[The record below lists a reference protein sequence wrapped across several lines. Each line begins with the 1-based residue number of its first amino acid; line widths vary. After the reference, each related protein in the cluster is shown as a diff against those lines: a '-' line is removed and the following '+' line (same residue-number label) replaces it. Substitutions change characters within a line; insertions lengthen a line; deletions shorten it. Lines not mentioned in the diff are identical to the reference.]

1 MLSWGSVVKSVLDR
15 NERYMLAALSGLSP
29 EELRAR
35 PAPESNP
42 IGWLMWHLTR
52 VQDYAISTILEHET
66 VWVRGKW
73 YEKFGMAP
81 DPAYRGNG
89 DTPEQVDQFA
99 APNTETLV
107 AYYRAVRA
115 NTDAF
120 LNALTEEDLSRMVPP
135 VRGTEPVPLA
145 ERLPGIIV
153 ETVHHGGQ
161 VAYARGALKGKGWLD
176 V

>member
-1 MLSWGSVVKSVLDR
+1 MVIGQVIKDALDR

-29 EELRAR
+29 EELRTR

-42 IGWLMWHLTR
+42 IGWLMWHLSR
-52 VQDYAISTILEHET
+52 VQDYAVSTITEQET
-66 VWVRGKW
+66 VWVREGW
-73 YEKFGMAP
+73 HERFGMAP

-89 DTPEQVDQFA
+89 DSPEQVDRFTSPDA
-99 APNTETLV
+99 ETLA

-120 LNALTEEDLSRMVPP
+120 LDSLSEADLTRMVPP
-135 VRGTEPVPLA
+135 VRGTELVPLA
-145 ERLPGIIV
+145 ERLPGVIV
-153 ETVHHGGQ
+153 ETIHHGGQ